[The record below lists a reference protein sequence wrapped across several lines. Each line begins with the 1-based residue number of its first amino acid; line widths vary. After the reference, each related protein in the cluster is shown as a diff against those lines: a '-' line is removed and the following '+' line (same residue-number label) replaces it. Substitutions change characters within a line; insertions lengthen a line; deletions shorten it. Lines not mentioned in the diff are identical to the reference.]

1 MASLS
6 TPIPYSTDLETE
18 TNKRPRRHTITRP
31 DSALELLSEDDS
43 DEEIQQQALD
53 RISDILANLIQEANE
68 AVNGIEKER
77 MMIKSVSLDSR
88 RSRIPRPKR
97 LVIQPTLLH
106 SAPPTTQT
114 RPVKKRQPD
123 TVQRRQPDPIIESF
137 RRLDSSMAMVD
148 SLSRDLASEDMILNS
163 RLMLFLLVPLL
174 HIPHS
179 FITMLFD
186 LCYSHQIRQ
195 TSLFD
200 IPSMLVWTCLLALAN
215 LVVGESSPK
224 GKAIRPNKVQLP
236 GSFIHPNKRTW
247 TPSTVETHAS
257 IPTLVR
263 RNSV

>member
-43 DEEIQQQALD
+43 DEEIQQEALD

-97 LVIQPTLLH
+97 LVIQPALLH

-114 RPVKKRQPD
+114 RPTKKKQS
-123 TVQRRQPDPIIESF
+123 DPIIESF

-148 SLSRDLASEDMILNS
+148 SLSRDLASEDMVLNS
-163 RLMLFLLVPLL
+163 RLMLFLLMPLL

-195 TSLFD
+195 TSIFD

-215 LVVGESSPK
+215 LVVGESSSK
-224 GKAIRPNKVQLP
+224 DKSKAIRPKVQLP
-236 GSFIHPNKRTW
+236 GSFIHHKTAIHANKRTW
-247 TPSTVETHAS
+247 IPSTVQTHAS